1 MNSKKLLSRTLS
13 LLASLKIRQRMNT
26 FQIGENSD
34 VELWR
39 FSALP
44 ESVLIIGADS
54 WIKTKV
60 VYGQQ
65 GAALQVG
72 ARTFI
77 GQGLISI
84 AKSVEIGDD
93 VLIAWNVTIMDNAS
107 HSVRFSERA
116 TDALDWKRGK
126 KDWTHVPVH
135 PVTIKNKAWI
145 ATGAILLPGVTI
157 GEGAVVGAGSIV
169 TRDVPDWT
177 IVAGNPARPIREICE
192 TENFVTNGVF

>member
-13 LLASLKIRQRMNT
+13 LLASLKIRQHMAT
-26 FQIGENSD
+26 LQIGENSD

-44 ESVLIIGADS
+44 GSVLIIGADS

-72 ARTFI
+72 ERTFI

-126 KDWTHVPVH
+126 KDWTHVPVRA
-135 PVTIKNKAWI
+135 VKIKNKAWI

-177 IVAGNPARPIREICE
+177 IVAGNPARTIQEIAE
-192 TENFVTNGVF
+192 HDR

>member
-13 LLASLKIRQRMNT
+13 LLAAMKIRQHMAML
-26 FQIGENSD
+26 QIGENSD

-39 FSALP
+39 FSTLP
-44 ESVLIIGADS
+44 KSNLIVGTDS

-65 GAALQVG
+65 GAVLQVG
-72 ARTFI
+72 SRSFI
-77 GQGLISI
+77 GGRGLISI
-84 AKSVEIGDD
+84 AKSVEIGND
-93 VLIAWNVTIMDNAS
+93 VLIAWDVTIMDNAS

-116 TDALDWKRGK
+116 NDALDWKCEK
-126 KDWTHVPVH
+126 KDWTHVPIR
-135 PVTIKNKAWI
+135 PVKIKDKVWI

-177 IVAGNPARPIREICE
+177 IVAGNPARTIQELAEHER
-192 TENFVTNGVF
+192 